1 MSQKFLT
8 TILMKKILMKKVLTK
23 KTLMDKVPLK
33 KIKRLIEHR
42 KYYSGICK
50 NKNRQYI
57 FF

>member
-1 MSQKFLT
+1 
-8 TILMKKILMKKVLTK
+8 
-23 KTLMDKVPLK
+23 MDKVPLK